1 MNSKIILT
9 ALLYITFLC
18 SFPAQAKRF
27 YVDPATGSI
36 SNDGSEAKPWSTLK
50 EVFDSGKIETKKF
63 ETKPATAQGA
73 MIVKNPGA
81 PVKAGDTLI
90 LRSGFHGEILAIE
103 YYNDD
108 YITIMADKDHSP
120 KISSLELRSCCKW
133 IVKGLTI
140 SPSFAQ
146 PYRAKTLIQFASH
159 NWTGKSY
166 DCIAEACTAY
176 SVPDA
181 SSWTAE
187 QWDSLSCNGISLPGN
202 RMVARYIYFKN
213 VRFGI
218 TVNGDSCMVENNIV
232 ENFAGD
238 GMRGLGDYC
247 TFQYNTIKNCYAVNA
262 NHDDGFQSWSVG
274 DSGKVGTGVV
284 RGVVLR
290 GNTIINYEDPN
301 QPHLGTLQGIGCF
314 DGMFEDWLVENN
326 VIITDHWHG
335 ITLSGA
341 INCVII
347 NNTVVDIN
355 EEKPDPPWIRISDH
369 KSGTPS
375 TGCIVRNNLTT
386 AMSISSEGV
395 ISDHNIVV
403 KNYADFFVDYNAG
416 NLHLKN
422 GCAAIDAGVADLAPT
437 IDRDGIARPKGN
449 GIDIGAYEF
458 TTNRILI
465 PNSSKVYPNTP
476 VLFLNSNGKATF
488 IFEKPAGF
496 ALSVFDLTGKRL
508 HYSRGTARPQVTWQG
523 DGATNGTFIL
533 RLQTREETY
542 LTRMVLNR

>member
-1 MNSKIILT
+1 
-9 ALLYITFLC
+9 
-18 SFPAQAKRF
+18 
-27 YVDPATGSI
+27 
-36 SNDGSEAKPWSTLK
+36 
-50 EVFDSGKIETKKF
+50 
-63 ETKPATAQGA
+63 
-73 MIVKNPGA
+73 
-81 PVKAGDTLI
+81 
-90 LRSGFHGEILAIE
+90 
-103 YYNDD
+103 
-108 YITIMADKDHSP
+108 MAEKGHSP

-140 SPSFAQ
+140 SPSFVQ

-181 SSWTAE
+181 SSWTAA

-202 RMVARYIYFKN
+202 RMVARGIYFKN

-247 TFQYNTIKNCYAVNA
+247 TFQYNTIKNCYAVNS

-314 DGMFEDWLVENN
+314 DGLFEDWRIENN

-355 EEKPDPPWIRISDH
+355 QEKPGPPWIRISDH
-369 KSGTPS
+369 KNGTS
-375 TGCIVRNNLTT
+375 SSGCIVRNNLTT
-386 AMSISSEGV
+386 AMNVSSEGV

-403 KNYADFFVDYNAG
+403 KNYADFLSITMPVT
-416 NLHLKN
+416 HLKN
-422 GCAAIDAGVADLAPT
+422 GCPAVDAGVADLAPA
-437 IDRDGIARPKGN
+437 IDRDGIVRPKGSS
-449 GIDIGAYEF
+449 IDIGAYEF

-465 PNSSKVYPNTP
+465 PTSSERGASTP
-476 VLFLNSNGKATF
+476 VQLLNFNGKAIF
-488 IFEKPAGF
+488 IFEKPSGF
-496 ALSVFDLTGKRL
+496 SLSVFDLTGKRL
-508 HYSRGTARPQVTWQG
+508 HYSRGTAKPRVIWQG
-523 DGATNGTFIL
+523 DDVPNGTFIL
-533 RLQTREETY
+533 RLQTQEETY
-542 LTRMVLNR
+542 LSRMVLNR